1 MKVEI
6 LLEYLIY
13 KSAMSIISDQE
24 MCERESRKIAQGS
37 LVYKINSV
45 DNSYTQCYIWEFMTV
60 LHDTEEKRRERIQ
73 EKCSLINTITF
84 MCEIF

>member
-37 LVYKINSV
+37 QVYKINSV
-45 DNSYTQCYIWEFMTV
+45 DNSYTQCYIWEFMTA
-60 LHDTEEKRRERIQ
+60 LHDTEGKMAG
-73 EKCSLINTITF
+73 KNSGKMFCSPINDNVYV
-84 MCEIF
+84 